1 MLISIEE
8 KLNFTTRYRLF
19 MYDIYKPIR
28 SKSYSVSCEFC
39 RIGPSIC
46 IPKLLDNALDK
57 VVQRKRAIVKNEIF
71 VNEGTQLDKLYIINS
86 GAVKTYI
93 TVEDKE
99 QINGFYLP
107 GDIIGLDSIHSLKNN
122 NSVKALTNTL
132 VCELKYNEL
141 MELVSQNIHT
151 RDTLLKLMS
160 EDIHDVKKLIL
171 SFSQKNAEEK
181 VASFIYSLYI
191 RYARRAHVSLNIKLA
206 MSRSDIANYLG
217 LTIETISR
225 ILTRMQDLNILT
237 ARGKYITIN
246 NLTALIKFAEYHK

>member
-1 MLISIEE
+1 MH
-8 KLNFTTRYRLF
+8 
-19 MYDIYKPIR
+19 DIYKPIR

-46 IPKLLDNALDK
+46 IPKLLENTLDNFIN
-57 VVQRKRAIVKNEIF
+57 RKKEIAKNQVIVD
-71 VNEGTQLDKLYIINS
+71 EGTPLDNIYIINS

-93 TVEDKE
+93 TVNGKE

-107 GDIIGLDSIHSLKNN
+107 GDIIGLNSIHNLKYN
-122 NSVKALTNTL
+122 NSVCALTNTL

-141 MELVSQNIHT
+141 IGLVSQNTHMQN
-151 RDTLLKLMS
+151 TLLKLMS
-160 EDIHDVKKLIL
+160 EDIQDYQQLIL
-171 SFSQKNAEEK
+171 CFSQKNAEEK
-181 VASFIYSLYI
+181 VATFIYSLYL
-191 RYARRAHVSLNIKLA
+191 RYARRGHISLNIKLS

-237 ARGKYITIN
+237 ARGKYISIKD
-246 NLTALIKFAEYHK
+246 LSALIKFAEYHK